1 MSARGDEPRQRGAFC
16 GKSST
21 LQEKVAQFYYAHG
34 LFCST
39 YPATLVFVAICVTL
53 LSCYPLL
60 NLPLPGNA
68 PLQTWT
74 SGMNSNASAQPFCY
88 IQQVVLKAAVLPWG
102 PELHLGDAFR
112 APLYEAFKLLD
123 IVRNYQDEASSKTLG
138 HVCLHV
144 EAIRR
149 NKAAYGSVLPQYS
162 CLVLSPAN
170 LWQQDVIQFAQ
181 DSSLLTTIFNHHN
194 FQKGKTSI
202 TEMLFGMKVFD
213 TGIKRYPLR
222 NRYRIIQYAV
232 TLFLKEYDQKF
243 VSGLRLKLQ
252 SIYPLHQS
260 LENQTDKTPVT
271 ANDTLIIQYPGEI
284 NFVEFIPIS
293 LAFLLLFLY
302 FYFSFR
308 KIELIHSKFGM
319 AFSSVITVCGSLTM
333 TYGLCFFFGLTLNL
347 EGKVVF
353 PYLVLLV
360 GLENVLCLTK
370 SVVSSP
376 LHLDVKI
383 RIAQGLS
390 KEGWSITKNLL
401 LEITILTFGIF
412 TFVAVIQEF
421 CIFAVV
427 GLVTDYFMQM
437 VFFSTVLGIDIRRR
451 ENLVEKNNPSF
462 RSSLYQSQAFYDK
475 SLGKGGM
482 RRSKS
487 HPRLSTFPANIVAGQ
502 AHGAQEKKIPKRLK
516 LVNIWTRT
524 RFFHRAFMILMVVW
538 ICNIAY
544 NSGIIEHYILNN
556 NYFHNKL
563 DEQNNTDLEQNY
575 STIKLFPL
583 LNTNTSFMN
592 KVSYV
597 THSPIDIKYQH
608 NQSNDFENL
617 KHSDYAPW
625 LKLSPQHWFS
635 IVRKYNLSLS
645 GQYIAIL
652 PNIKIS
658 HVIRPEQAALLR
670 NPSEKYGEKFQWQAL
685 AAALDPIDFQGMETA
700 TSKTTIPQS
709 EQPFYPTSVFA
720 MILITIL
727 CLISVIVLAY
737 TFVVLYRCI
746 CSRNYA
752 EWRASW
758 FNEKAEEN
766 VEEQVMLEAV
776 PVVLDGH
783 QQEIEWITTDGA
795 TLVSSSLDGQLKVWD
810 SSTGELLTNVD
821 RKSHFHG
828 TPNPQDIN
836 SECDDNS
843 SDYESGSPPSRDEH
857 SLFPRL
863 KHRINTNFSNVKDHP
878 HSNSYDAKA
887 DFNKAYRELYF
898 NRDIPKVRNR
908 MKEVK
913 RTKENTRF
921 SFSESNQN
929 FSGSNGSEFVVNN
942 KLSPIWCMDYLDNLI
957 VIGCADGRL
966 EFWEATTGRLKC
978 IFEDGTDVGISSLK
992 IVGSR
997 IVASRLYGTLELF
1010 QLQTYNH
1017 GRPIDW
1023 NFSCAY
1029 RRTHVRTGSAGSVP
1043 DHTNLIT
1050 QDENADEDFRCL
1062 KVNSLKAHQQPIICL
1077 DCEGGRILTG
1087 SQDHTLKVFRLD
1099 DGSPQY
1105 TLHGHCGPITC
1116 LFIDRVSPATSGSGS
1131 QDGMLCVWDLLT
1143 GACMYNIQAHD
1154 GSITSLTYSASYVIS
1169 LGSDDRLCVWERFQ
1183 GHLLNTIYVS
1193 QTFSS
1198 QVLMLAP
1205 HLVLTARNGGLVI
1218 WDVRSGECVRTIA
1231 LGRSPFVFI
1240 KQLILLRDAVLCD
1253 YGNQLRIVRFP
1264 LITHKFD

>member
-1 MSARGDEPRQRGAFC
+1 MNTRGDEPRPRGTFC

-39 YPATLVFVAICVTL
+39 YPGALVFVAICATL

-60 NLPLPGNA
+60 NLPLPGNS

-74 SGMNSNASAQPFCY
+74 SSVNSSSNVPPFCY
-88 IQQVVLKAAVLPWG
+88 IQQVVLKSTVLPWG

-112 APLYEAFKLLD
+112 APLYEAFKLLEV
-123 IVRNYQDEASSKTLG
+123 VRNYQDDSTKKTLG

-144 EAIRR
+144 ESIKKSKS
-149 NKAAYGSVLPQYS
+149 NYKNILPEYS

-170 LWQQDVIQFAQ
+170 LWQQDVLKFTQ

-202 TEMLFGMKVFD
+202 TEMMFGMKVFD
-213 TGIKRYPLR
+213 TGIKRYPWR
-222 NRYRIIQYAV
+222 NRYRIIQYAI
-232 TLFLKEYDQKF
+232 TLFFKEYDEKF
-243 VSGLRLKLQ
+243 VNGLRRKLQ
-252 SIYPLHQS
+252 SVYPLHQS
-260 LENQTDKTPVT
+260 LENRTDVNF
-271 ANDTLIIQYPGEI
+271 ASLNDTLIIQYPGEI
-284 NFVEFIPIS
+284 NFVEFIPIT
-293 LAFLLLFLY
+293 LAFLILFLY

-308 KIELIHSKFGM
+308 KIELIQSKLGM
-319 AFSSVITVCGSLTM
+319 AFTSVLTVCASLTM

-370 SVVSSP
+370 SIVSSP

-437 VFFSTVLGIDIRRR
+437 IFFSTILGIDIRRK
-451 ENLVEKNNPSF
+451 ENIVEKHNLSF
-462 RSSLYQSQAFYDK
+462 RSSLFQSQVFYDK
-475 SLGKGGM
+475 SFGI

-487 HPRLSTFPANIVAGQ
+487 HPRLSSFPANIVAGQ
-502 AHGAQEKKIPKRLK
+502 VQGAQEKKIPKRLK

-524 RFFHRAFMILMVVW
+524 RFFHRAFMILMVIW
-538 ICNIAY
+538 ISNIAY
-544 NSGIIEHYILNN
+544 NSGFIEHFILNN
-556 NYFHNKL
+556 SYFHEI
-563 DEQNNTDLEQNY
+563 DEQNSTNLEQNY
-575 STIKLFPL
+575 SSIKLFPL
-583 LNTNTSFMN
+583 LNTNNSFIN

-597 THSPIDIKYQH
+597 THSPLNYNH
-608 NQSNDFENL
+608 NQSYDLENL
-617 KHSDYAPW
+617 KHSDYEPW
-625 LKLSPQHWFS
+625 LKLSPQHWAS

-645 GQYIAIL
+645 GHYIAVL
-652 PNIKIS
+652 PNIKLS

-670 NPSEKYGEKFQWQAL
+670 NPHEKYGEKFQWQAL
-685 AAALDPIDFQGMETA
+685 AAALDPIDFNGMETGTRSA
-700 TSKTTIPQS
+700 IPQS

-720 MILITIL
+720 MILIAIL
-727 CLISVIVLAY
+727 CFISVVVLGY

-758 FNEKAEEN
+758 FSEKSEEN
-766 VEEQVMLEAV
+766 VEEPVLLEAV
-776 PVVLDGH
+776 PVVLEGH
-783 QQEIEWITTDGA
+783 QQEIECTATDGVH
-795 TLVSSSLDGQLKVWD
+795 LVSASLDGQLKVWD
-810 SSTGELLTNVD
+810 SSTGELIVNVD
-821 RKSHFHG
+821 RKAYFRG
-828 TPNPQDIN
+828 FELNGG

-843 SDYESGSPPSRDEH
+843 SDYESGSPPSRGE
-857 SLFPRL
+857 SYLFPRL
-863 KHRINTNFSNVKDHP
+863 KQRINTNFSNVKEQC
-878 HSNSYDAKA
+878 SSYNAKA
-887 DFNKAYRELYF
+887 DFLKTYRELYF
-898 NRDIPKVRNR
+898 YRNLPKAKNRKEINR
-908 MKEVK
+908 A
-913 RTKENTRF
+913 KENKSI
-921 SFSESNQN
+921 SFSESNQK
-929 FSGSNGSEFVVNN
+929 FSDNGHTKVDNCDA
-942 KLSPIWCMDYLDNLI
+942 KLSPIWCMDYLENLI
-957 VIGCADGRL
+957 VLGCADGRL
-966 EFWEATTGRLKC
+966 EFWEGSSGRLKC
-978 IFEDGTDVGISSLK
+978 IFEDGTDVGISNLK

-997 IVASRLYGTLELF
+997 IIASRLYGTLEMF
-1010 QLQTYNH
+1010 QLQSYNRGH
-1017 GRPIDW
+1017 PVDW
-1023 NFSCAY
+1023 NFTCAY
-1029 RRTHVRTGSAGSVP
+1029 RRTHVRTGSVGSVP
-1043 DHTNLIT
+1043 DHSNLIS
-1050 QDENADEDFRCL
+1050 QNDDNEEDFRCL
-1062 KVNSLKAHQQPIICL
+1062 KVFSVKAHQQPIICL

-1087 SQDHTLKVFRLD
+1087 SQDHTLKVFRLE

-1116 LFIDRVSPATSGSGS
+1116 LFIDRISPATSGSGS

-1154 GSITSLTYSASYVIS
+1154 GTITSLTYSASYVIS
-1169 LGSDDRLCVWERFQ
+1169 LGSDDRICVWERFQ

-1193 QTFSS
+1193 QTFAS

-1205 HLVLTARNGGLVI
+1205 HLVVTARSGGLVI
-1218 WDVRSGECVRTIA
+1218 WDVRSGECVRTII
-1231 LGRSPFVFI
+1231 LGRSPYIFI
-1240 KQLILLRDAVLCD
+1240 KQLMLLRDAVVCD